1 MSSQGNSSRAAVA
14 DGEESEKK
22 RKGGRIVKSR
32 YLQYEK
38 KEPKKDTT
46 ASSFS
51 KSTSNASSAVK
62 PKSVPTPQ
70 KCKTSAGVASGSL
83 NQSCFEKSDLQSTL
97 LDGDKITRPD
107 LDLSAINEKTT
118 LKKTPGSKSSCKKDT
133 GTHGKK
139 QKSKCDPDVL
149 MEVLGSQTLIL
160 TYLRVKAGEDVA
172 ELEKKAEENLLMLC
186 EEKEREQEKL
196 YELKREVLLKEREQ
210 RLEEALDKQMEVL
223 SPLVSILGRF
233 KEQYKSFAASLDA
246 TRHELPMRNIH
257 IEGDR
262 PTYLDEMQK
271 QLTITQELLAEVMPS
286 YSEESAKT
294 CSVLKDVKDVSQ
306 ELDKELQRSF
316 AQVQNLSY
324 EVSKEISLHNQS
336 ICEDNYGLDVVKHW
350 YFN

>member
-1 MSSQGNSSRAAVA
+1 MSSQGNSSGAAVA
-14 DGEESEKK
+14 DGEGSEKK
-22 RKGGRIVKSR
+22 RKGGRIVSSR

-38 KEPKKDTT
+38 KDPKKDTT
-46 ASSFS
+46 ANSFS
-51 KSTSNASSAVK
+51 KSISKAPSAVK
-62 PKSVPTPQ
+62 PKSVPSQ
-70 KCKTSAGVASGSL
+70 KSKTSAGVASGSL
-83 NQSCFEKSDLQSTL
+83 NQSSFEKNDLQSTL

-107 LDLSAINEKTT
+107 LDLSAINDKTT
-118 LKKTPGSKSSCKKDT
+118 LKKTSGSKSSCKKDT
-133 GTHGKK
+133 GTRGKK

-160 TYLRVKAGEDVA
+160 TYLRAMVGKDVA

-223 SPLVSILGRF
+223 SPLVSVLGRF

-257 IEGDR
+257 IEGDM
-262 PTYLDEMQK
+262 PTYLDEMRK

-286 YSEESAKT
+286 YSEESAKA
-294 CSVLKDVKDVSQ
+294 CSVLKDIKEVSQ